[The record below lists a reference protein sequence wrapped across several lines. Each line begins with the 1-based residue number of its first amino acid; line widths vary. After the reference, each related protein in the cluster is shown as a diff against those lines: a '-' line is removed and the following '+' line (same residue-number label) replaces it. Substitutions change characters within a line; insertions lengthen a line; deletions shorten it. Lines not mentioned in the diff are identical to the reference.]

1 MSSLPITHRLRNP
14 VSIRHRMDNMVATND
29 PRLMEMI
36 DDMLVDTG
44 PHLDRIMAYLVDQR
58 MLPDNPMGYSMFAI
72 SLFNKTYSEARCD
85 DKGIDE
91 AMMIAQ
97 SVTMNHPAIQ
107 RLSAQGISDIMSSI
121 VMTQPAYF
129 ERASIPIMEEE

>member
-1 MSSLPITHRLRNP
+1 
-14 VSIRHRMDNMVATND
+14 MDNMVATND

-36 DDMLVDTG
+36 DDILCDTG
-44 PHLDRIMAYLVDQR
+44 PHFDRIMAYLVDQR

-72 SLFNKTYSEARCD
+72 SLFNKTYSESRGD
-85 DKGIDE
+85 GKDITE
-91 AMMIAQ
+91 SMMIAQ

-107 RLSAQGISDIMSSI
+107 RLSSQGISEIMSSI

-129 ERASIPIMEEE
+129 ERAQIPIREEE